1 MSYVDTL
8 IQSLPSTQDGLLPSW
23 LLFVSAVSVFN
34 SVQTYISGL
43 ELTRKVY
50 DNKPQEVTNLSA
62 RTFGT
67 WTVLASIIRFYG
79 AYYISDPVVYNL
91 TFSSFL
97 LAGAHF
103 ASEWLVYKTVKFGK
117 GLAGPLITAS
127 LTITWMTL
135 QRDFYVKV

>member
-79 AYYISDPVVYNL
+79 AVYNL